1 MEKLYFDLCW
11 EFRSEQ
17 KLKLFNGSIDKFNII
32 CELEIETVAGH
43 PK

>member
-1 MEKLYFDLCW
+1 MEKLYFDLWW

-17 KLKLFNGSIDKFNII
+17 LKLFNGSIDKFNII
-32 CELEIETVAGH
+32 CELEIQTVAGH

>member
-1 MEKLYFDLCW
+1 MEKLYFDLWW

-17 KLKLFNGSIDKFNII
+17 QLQLFNGSIDKFNII
-32 CELEIETVAGH
+32 CELEIQTVASH

>member
-11 EFRSEQ
+11 EFRSTQ
-17 KLKLFNGSIDKFNII
+17 LKLFSGSIDKFNII
-32 CELEIETVAGH
+32 CELEIQTVAGH

>member
-17 KLKLFNGSIDKFNII
+17 QLKLFSGLIDKFNTIF
-32 CELEIETVAGH
+32 ELEIQTVAGH